1 MSKDCT
7 KTRKADARQ
16 CYNCGE
22 AGHISRDCANRP
34 PLRPNDDP
42 SYSLPIRPIAEVF
55 DEDIAVAQ
63 DYKKDKRQMLF
74 TDTFPGRVQVF
85 SDEILREN
93 HAVISRKDV
102 KMVAP
107 ASRVR
112 QRFMKALKWEKA
124 DKLLVLFQ
132 EEIEESRRK
141 MCK

>member
-1 MSKDCT
+1 
-7 KTRKADARQ
+7 
-16 CYNCGE
+16 
-22 AGHISRDCANRP
+22 
-34 PLRPNDDP
+34 
-42 SYSLPIRPIAEVF
+42 
-55 DEDIAVAQ
+55 
-63 DYKKDKRQMLF
+63 MLF